1 MNCSRFV
8 DMVRSASLSSWG
20 CSEDGAFLRIETP
33 FRYPDGGTVELF
45 LEQRGPNLLVTD
57 YGEAF
62 RFLEAGGIDPAR
74 SPARQKAI
82 DLATKLSNARLDEG
96 ALEIVVHESSELLAA
111 VVRLGQAVTRVADLS
126 LLAKGTFVST
136 FSDVV
141 EEFLK
146 AATHG
151 IEIQRGA
158 VVRGSATSHQVDI
171 LARSQQGVSVV
182 ESLSAITPTGANSQT
197 AFTIQKFAD
206 ISALGA
212 GAPGRFAILD
222 NSAEVWSD
230 SLRKQLA
237 RFADVVDWEQR
248 DELAA
253 AIAPDA

>member
-1 MNCSRFV
+1 MNCSRFA
-8 DMVRSASLSSWG
+8 DMVHSASLNGWA
-20 CSEDGAFLRIETP
+20 CSEDGDFLRIETP

-62 RFLEAGGIDPAR
+62 RFLETGGIDPLR
-74 SPARQKAI
+74 SPSRQKTI
-82 DLATKLSNARLDEG
+82 ELAAKLSHVRLDEG
-96 ALEIVVHESSELLAA
+96 VLEVTVPERGELLAA
-111 VVRLGQAVTRVADLS
+111 IVRLGQAVTRVADLS
-126 LLAKGTFVST
+126 LLAKGTLVST

-151 IEIQRGA
+151 VEIQRGA
-158 VVRGSATSHQVDI
+158 VVRGNATSHQVDI
-171 LARSQQGVSVV
+171 LARSRQGVSVV
-182 ESLSAITPTGANSQT
+182 ESLSAITATGANSQT

-212 GAPGRFAILD
+212 GAPDRFAILD

-230 SLRKQLA
+230 SLRKQLS
-237 RFADVVDWEQR
+237 RFAEVVDWEQR

-253 AIAPDA
+253 ALAPGV